1 MRGILMFMKKILGPL
16 ILTVLITLT
25 IVALNSIDTAASTL

>member
-1 MRGILMFMKKILGPL
+1 MIMKKILGPL

-25 IVALNSIDTAASTL
+25 IVALSSIDAAASKM

>member
-1 MRGILMFMKKILGPL
+1 MFMKKILGPL

-25 IVALNSIDTAASTL
+25 IVAINTLDTSASSL